1 MSELVPLTRRHL
13 DAMGITEVPS
23 TIQGV
28 ALIEG
33 DTVLAVGGCT
43 LGAGHYVLVSN
54 LSPELR
60 TRMQRGRC
68 TKALLRAAR
77 HLLKYAIRTKLP
89 IYALADPEF
98 HGSATL
104 LTHLGFVPHSGNTY
118 KWLGSR

>member
-13 DAMGITEVPS
+13 DALGITDLPS

-33 DTVLAVGGCT
+33 EAVLAVGGCC

-77 HLLKYAIRTKLP
+77 HLLTQARRTKLP
-89 IYALADPEF
+89 IYALADPTF
-98 HGSATL
+98 HGSDTL
-104 LTHLGFVPHSGNTY
+104 LTHLGFVPVSGNTY
-118 KWLGSR
+118 QWLGSR